1 MPVCLSPQ
9 MAKHAW
15 DGYVKYAWGE
25 NELKPVSRKGH
36 TAAVF
41 GKNTKVGATIVD
53 SLDTLYLM
61 GLKDEF
67 NKAKEWIHLSL
78 DLNRVYYNTNNIKA
92 NYILYL

>member
-1 MPVCLSPQ
+1 

-25 NELKPVSRKGH
+25 NELKPVSRRGH

-41 GKNTKVGATIVD
+41 GKNTKLGATIVD

-61 GLKDEF
+61 GLREEF
-67 NKAKEWIHLSL
+67 EKAKEWIRLSL
-78 DLNRVYYNTNNIKA
+78 DLNRVSTHTMQHVGGVERPRWVCVA
-92 NYILYL
+92 F